1 MCVKQSLSYRLSL
14 GSKEKEDLSSACE
27 QVWTERGP
35 SQRACGGEYTAQRG
49 SCCLYLFTIVSESY
63 CLRNRAESSSAVTQL
78 LWTAAAMKVTISH
91 HRGLCCGEGPGW
103 AVVGAGPEK
112 ASQMLFISQT

>member
-35 SQRACGGEYTAQRG
+35 SQRACGGEYTAHRG

-63 CLRNRAESSSAVTQL
+63 CLRSRAESSSAVTQL
-78 LWTAAAMKVTISH
+78 LWTEAAMNVTVSCP
-91 HRGLCCGEGPGW
+91 RGLCCGEGPGW
-103 AVVGAGPEK
+103 ALVGPSPEK
-112 ASQMLFISQT
+112 A